1 MSSPHLDQTRGKWT
15 KTSMNSPGSMQ
26 AGRREPKKPVRMLSG
41 VHVVT
46 VAMMPGSCSHGTC
59 VYCPGGVS
67 EGTPQSYVLGSP
79 VVTTAIPLAYH
90 PYLQVHSR
98 IDSYVRMGHNPSKIE
113 LIIIGGTFSTYPQ
126 QYQEWFVTQCLEA
139 LNRFPNP
146 EPPTSPSLS
155 DAQAQNETASL
166 RCVGMTVETRPDQ
179 ASQLQADQALSY
191 GVTRVEVGVQTVFN
205 TVLRRAGRAHT
216 VEDVA
221 KATQTLRD
229 SGFKICY
236 HMMLGL
242 PGMDPDADLQ
252 AFERIFNDPAFRP
265 DMLKIYPTLVLKG
278 TALFNLWKSGR
289 YSPYSDDEIVEL
301 IVRIK
306 RQVPRWVRINR
317 IQREIPSKDIVAGLG
332 TVSLRE
338 LVNRRLQEEGILC
351 QCIRCREIGHVILNG
366 MEGEGEL
373 SKFAIVSEDYEA
385 SGGVEVLLSVE
396 NSSETVLAGF
406 LRLRIPSAQARRKE
420 LSEPTAIVRE
430 LHVYGSAVPVG
441 RLTEESIQHKGLG
454 SKLLVEAENVAADKF
469 GCRQVAI
476 ISGIGV
482 REYYAAR
489 GYMRPHHSPYMLKV
503 IP

>member
-1 MSSPHLDQTRGKWT
+1 MSSPFTDLTRT
-15 KTSMNSPGSMQ
+15 KSMDTNMNSPVGILTV
-26 AGRREPKKPVRMLSG
+26 RRVPRKPVRMLSG

-46 VAMMPGSCSHGTC
+46 VAMMPSSCTHGTC

-67 EGTPQSYVLGSP
+67 QGTPQSYVLGSP

-98 IDSYVRMGHNPSKIE
+98 IASYLRMGHNPSKIE

-146 EPPTSPSLS
+146 EPPTFPSLS
-155 DAQAQNETASL
+155 DSQTQNETASL
-166 RCVGMTVETRPDQ
+166 RCVGMTIETRPDQ
-179 ASQLQADQALSY
+179 ASQSQADQALGY
-191 GVTRVEVGVQTVFN
+191 GVTRVEIGVQTVFN
-205 TVLRRAGRAHT
+205 TILRRAGRAHT
-216 VEDVA
+216 VEDVT

-242 PGMDPDADLQ
+242 PGMDPDSDLE
-252 AFERIFNDPAFRP
+252 AFKRIFSEPAFRP
-265 DMLKIYPTLVLKG
+265 DMLKIYPTLVLKR

-317 IQREIPSKDIVAGLG
+317 IQREIPSKDIVAGLS

-338 LVNRRLQEEGILC
+338 LVNRRLQDEGVSC
-351 QCIRCREIGHVILNG
+351 QCIRCREIGHATLKR

-373 SKFAIVSEDYEA
+373 SKLSIVSEEYEA

-406 LRLRIPSAQARRKE
+406 LRLRIPSTEAGRWE
-420 LSEPTAIVRE
+420 FSERTAIVRE

-441 RLTEESIQHKGLG
+441 GLLEESTQHKGLG
-454 SKLLVEAENVAADKF
+454 SKLLVAAENVAADKF

-482 REYYAAR
+482 REYYATR
-489 GYMRPHHSPYMLKV
+489 GYVRPDRSPYMLKL
-503 IP
+503 I

>member
-1 MSSPHLDQTRGKWT
+1 
-15 KTSMNSPGSMQ
+15 
-26 AGRREPKKPVRMLSG
+26 
-41 VHVVT
+41 
-46 VAMMPGSCSHGTC
+46 
-59 VYCPGGVS
+59 
-67 EGTPQSYVLGSP
+67 
-79 VVTTAIPLAYH
+79 
-90 PYLQVHSR
+90 
-98 IDSYVRMGHNPSKIE
+98 MGHNPSKIE

-146 EPPTSPSLS
+146 RPPASPSLS
-155 DAQAQNETASL
+155 DSQTQNETARL
-166 RCVGMTVETRPDQ
+166 RCIGMTLETRPDQ
-179 ASQLQADQALSY
+179 ASQIQADQALSY
-191 GVTRVEVGVQTVFN
+191 GATRVEIGVQTVFN
-205 TVLRRAGRAHT
+205 SVLQRAGRAHT
-216 VEDVA
+216 VVDVIN
-221 KATQTLRD
+221 ATQTLRD

-242 PGMDPDADLQ
+242 PGMDPDSDLE
-252 AFERIFNDPAFRP
+252 AFERIFGDQAFRP

-332 TVSLRE
+332 AVSLRE
-338 LVNRRLQEEGILC
+338 LVNRRLQEEGVSC
-351 QCIRCREIGHVILNG
+351 HCIRCREIGHANLNR

-373 SKFAIVSEDYEA
+373 SKLAIVSEEYEA
-385 SGGVEVLLSVE
+385 SGGLEVLFSVE

-420 LSEPTAIVRE
+420 FSRPTAIVRE
-430 LHVYGSAVPVG
+430 LHVYGSAIPVG
-441 RLTEESIQHKGLG
+441 GSTREGTQHKGFG
-454 SKLLVEAENVAADKF
+454 SKLLLAAEDVAADKF
-469 GCRQVAI
+469 ECRQVAI

-489 GYMRPHHSPYMLKV
+489 GYMRPNRSPYMLKA
-503 IP
+503 IS